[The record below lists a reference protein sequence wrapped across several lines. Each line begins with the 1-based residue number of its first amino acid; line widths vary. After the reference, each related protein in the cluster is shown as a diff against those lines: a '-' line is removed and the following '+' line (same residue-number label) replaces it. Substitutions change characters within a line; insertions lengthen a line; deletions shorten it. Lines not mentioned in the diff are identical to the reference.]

1 MFSLTLKGLLAHKL
15 RFALTG
21 VAVILGVAF
30 MAGTLV
36 LTDTVGKS
44 FDDLF
49 KTNNQGIDAVVV
61 RHESQDHRGMAWPEV
76 ASDRELPGTF
86 DLREEMGRRG
96 LL

>member
-1 MFSLTLKGLLAHKL
+1 MVGEENLRNELRGHGLTILDEYVDQDPKE
-15 RFALTG
+15 
-21 VAVILGVAF
+21 VIDPA
-30 MAGTLV
+30 
-36 LTDTVGKS
+36 
-44 FDDLF
+44 
-49 KTNNQGIDAVVV
+49 GIDAVVV